1 MPTASERPLDA
12 YPFRITEKLRYSDTD
27 RQGHINNAV
36 YATLSECARTAFL
49 SDRDDR
55 FAPPGTD
62 FVIVRLAI
70 DFRRELLWPGA
81 VEIGTGVV
89 RIGNK
94 SMTLEQGIYRDGE
107 LAASV
112 ENVMAI
118 MDNETRRA
126 IMIPASTRER
136 LEKALLV

>member
-1 MPTASERPLDA
+1 MTPPSDRPLDA
-12 YPFRITEKLRYSDTD
+12 YPFRVTERLRYGDTD
-27 RQGHINNAV
+27 RQGHVNNAV

-49 SDRDDR
+49 FDPEDRL
-55 FAPPGTD
+55 APPGTD

-70 DFRRELLWPGA
+70 DFRRELLWPGS

-89 RIGNK
+89 RIGTK
-94 SMTLEQGIYRDGE
+94 SFTLAQGLFRDGM

-118 MDNETRRA
+118 MDERSRRAVPLPPETRA
-126 IMIPASTRER
+126 R
-136 LEKALLV
+136 LEEHLIR

>member
-1 MPTASERPLDA
+1 MPTPPARPLDA
-12 YPFRITEKLRYSDTD
+12 YPFRIVEKLRYGDTD

-49 SDRDDR
+49 SDREDR

-70 DFRRELLWPGA
+70 DFRRELLWPGT
-81 VEIGTGVV
+81 VEIGTGVS

-94 SMTLEQGIYRDGE
+94 SMTLEQGIFREGE

-118 MDNETRRA
+118 MDNESRRA
-126 IMIPASTRER
+126 IPIPAATRAR
-136 LEKALLV
+136 LEQFLLR